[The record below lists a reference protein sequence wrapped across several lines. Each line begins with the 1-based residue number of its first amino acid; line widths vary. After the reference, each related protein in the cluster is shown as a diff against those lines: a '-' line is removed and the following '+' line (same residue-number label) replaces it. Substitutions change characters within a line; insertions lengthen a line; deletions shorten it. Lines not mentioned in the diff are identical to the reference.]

1 MWPLIVYGNR
11 RQFISAITQRCA
23 SYTRQ
28 KHPIHLVR
36 YAEVAGDLRG
46 AAIRAIWEAMLACK
60 VVGKAS
66 HKTVSYDH
74 PPRHT
79 CAPITYRSVWMN
91 KGVDW
96 ESQCAREM
104 EIEGDDGGFSKSRF
118 EMRPVVSDQ
127 PGKKGRGW
135 PLPVKEVVATNPF
148 ISDRGSFSQK
158 DFKPS
163 LLAAQNLAGFD
174 PATNIFTHWFETFTH
189 CGETHIFVRHK
200 IIIHVSC
207 DQCEA
212 WFREKYWLALWYH
225 FYTRLRKSKIRKMNT
240 ENHVR
245 LFIVDWSLKACQITE
260 NGCSYYKQI

>member
-23 SYTRQ
+23 SYTWE

-46 AAIRAIWEAMLACK
+46 AAIRAIWEAMLACM
-60 VVGKAS
+60 VVRKAS
-66 HKTVSYDH
+66 HKTVSYDY
-74 PPRHT
+74 PPRHP

-127 PGKKGRGW
+127 PGKRGRGW
-135 PLPVKEVVATNPF
+135 PLPIPIDIASRKLNP
-148 ISDRGSFSQK
+148 SCKTKQY
-158 DFKPS
+158 
-163 LLAAQNLAGFD
+163 LAANGRQYCSAIHLLRLLL
-174 PATNIFTHWFETFTH
+174 ISFE
-189 CGETHIFVRHK
+189 
-200 IIIHVSC
+200 S
-207 DQCEA
+207 
-212 WFREKYWLALWYH
+212 L
-225 FYTRLRKSKIRKMNT
+225 S
-240 ENHVR
+240 
-245 LFIVDWSLKACQITE
+245 LFILVTLSRTCTDNCFKTLLKSVLTSTSDTGECPE
-260 NGCSYYKQI
+260 MKVSDFSFYSV